1 MREKHN
7 FDWDSKSYI
16 NGDNGKDSTPNA
28 AFTGEGNGAK
38 KRRVAITSDVNI
50 KGIDQ
55 WFNKIE
61 TLTDSDGCEDCVD
74 YDFAKRYLRLPIQID
89 ESEDSKNASKGIGGS
104 VFLREYIET
113 KVSLRGKLVDLR
125 FYLIKDLPR
134 NLLLSF
140 DTLEAFDGVMYFR
153 QGKCVLNDLGV
164 ELRLKNIT
172 SKNQLFQL
180 CALSCL
186 QQCSLPSQPSH
197 LFQISLL

>member
-1 MREKHN
+1 M
-7 FDWDSKSYI
+7 
-16 NGDNGKDSTPNA
+16 
-28 AFTGEGNGAK
+28 
-38 KRRVAITSDVNI
+38 
-50 KGIDQ
+50 
-55 WFNKIE
+55 
-61 TLTDSDGCEDCVD
+61 D

-172 SKNQLFQL
+172 SKNQPFSTMCTFMPPAMQP
-180 CALSCL
+180 
-186 QQCSLPSQPSH
+186 SLPTLPSVPNN
-197 LFQISLL
+197 LLIATSLLPSAASPVNLPTAAPNVFANMVFDNPFSFDDIFSI